1 MEKWS
6 NVWLPRVSTTIFA
19 ELFPLWSRS
28 SNGRTHPRAR
38 AQHEKYQK
46 VDVAISKRTHKALSC
61 VYRGDKTRKHLEG
74 MYHLSFP
81 GDLVN
86 KTVLCEFPPKTNKAP
101 EMFWCFVSAASNSQQ
116 KSIISLQIHTTR
128 TCTYRCIYLYLTY
141 LHYVYR
147 YGSIVYIYIY
157 MVDFRCFHWEF
168 PFPHLPISPFPHLR
182 VRKFERPGS
191 EGNSPGFS
199 CRNITH
205 MSKVFYWAISTQLHA
220 FSMDQKFHP
229 QKIKTYVFL
238 VEIPMSNRWNFMTT

>member
-28 SNGRTHPRAR
+28 SNRRTHPRAR

-116 KSIISLQIHTTR
+116 KSIISLQIHFTR

-141 LHYVYR
+141 LHMYR
-147 YGSIVYIYIY
+147 YMVQLCVYIYVHVCIWLISD
-157 MVDFRCFHWEF
+157 VSTESFHF
-168 PFPHLPISPFPHLR
+168 PISPPSR
-182 VRKFERPGS
+182 PEVRAAWKWRKFTR
-191 EGNSPGFS
+191 
-199 CRNITH
+199 I
-205 MSKVFYWAISTQLHA
+205 
-220 FSMDQKFHP
+220 
-229 QKIKTYVFL
+229 
-238 VEIPMSNRWNFMTT
+238 